1 MNFKKTIAGIC
12 ALAMV
17 GTCGVSV
24 FAEDVTTTTT
34 DVQDETTVTTVE
46 TEEMTDASA
55 AMTEGTT
62 TEESVTTG
70 VTTEATEET
79 TTETAVTDENVDL
92 KASGLFKQATYEVDG
107 VTITAT
113 LGSNDVSAPDN
124 NIYLTI
130 SDGANSLEFCVAS
143 PDFGMIEIS
152 DFFEVSKKTIDGIDV
167 NVLTIKCYSSA
178 DLYSE
183 TQYNY
188 SKNDGFEKVVN
199 GGEEDE
205 PDVEQ
210 TMTFTFAGHTFTAS
224 KYCPNNDGHVLLN
237 VCEVGSQIPAY
248 EETIFR
254 YPLFNEKDYANKDI
268 NEFVYVD
275 GIENVLI
282 VDSPI
287 MGKKAYVYD
296 ETNKR
301 LKLASS
307 IDEPVEPI
315 VTEEQLRKI
324 FADFLAENGYE
335 GNIISFYVGESGD
348 LEARASYTK
357 DSKSV
362 SCTVTKDGVIDGKS
376 SINVLNCKYF
386 ELNGVKFFAQLIG
399 GSMNDGTGMGTR
411 ELTIY
416 RLSSDGTYIATNLSN
431 IILIDNL
438 TGGSNQGDYSVID
451 NWIRVDGDKLSLCV
465 SRNEGENNVF
475 EVKTTYTWD
484 KASNK
489 FVTGILEKTF
499 YVSIPY
505 NYITIDGVSFPTA
518 NKSISDLTVTEC
530 TNGNIASIDRGCEV
544 GDGICFVRGIS
555 VENVKPGELIINGK
569 CSGYN
574 TLDESHKLAGYTPF
588 YDEGITHNFTIK
600 VMVNE
605 DGTIS
610 PYTEPKPNPDN
621 NTDSKPSKK
630 NPAGTGSSPKTGENA
645 VLPVALALTFVAGTA
660 VVAGIKKKKK

>member
-12 ALAMV
+12 VLAMV

-34 DVQDETTVTTVE
+34 NVKDETTVTTVG

-79 TTETAVTDENVDL
+79 TTETAVTDENVNVKDEMVISEDDILTFTGTLSYYPDDVNKTRPVLNLDTPIDAVCNGLSQTITYVRINREDL
-92 KASGLFKQATYEVDG
+92 NYEEGTRLTASGSVMLANAGTGQNVIFLNDCT
-107 VTITAT
+107 VTKID
-113 LGSNDVSAPDN
+113 NPDID
-124 NIYLTI
+124 IYNQ
-130 SDGANSLEFCVAS
+130 S
-143 PDFGMIEIS
+143 
-152 DFFEVSKKTIDGIDV
+152 
-167 NVLTIKCYSSA
+167 
-178 DLYSE
+178 
-183 TQYNY
+183 
-188 SKNDGFEKVVN
+188 
-199 GGEEDE
+199 
-205 PDVEQ
+205 
-210 TMTFTFAGHTFTAS
+210 MTFTFAGHTFNAE
-224 KYCPNNDGHVLLN
+224 KYYYTDTVNGKLIALTVLEEGDNHAMVDLPLVRYSLFYENDTEN
-237 VCEVGSQIPAY
+237 AK
-248 EETIFR
+248 R
-254 YPLFNEKDYANKDI
+254 DI
-268 NEFVYVD
+268 SSFVYVD
-275 GIENVLI
+275 GNELV

-287 MGKKAYVYD
+287 MGVARYVYD

-307 IDEPVEPI
+307 IDEPVEPT

-324 FADFLAENGYE
+324 FADFLVENGYE

-438 TGGSNQGDYSVID
+438 TGGISNTNISSID
-451 NWIRVDGDKLSLCV
+451 NWISISGDKLYL
-465 SRNEGENNVF
+465 NEFISDSKGF
-475 EVKTTYTWD
+475 SVKTTYTWD

-489 FVTGILEKTF
+489 FVTGTPVENFIDVNNGDVWEVTGKLSYETDNSGYKHAILTLDK
-499 YVSIPY
+499 P
-505 NYITIDGVSFPTA
+505 IDVIYHNNSEWGVADGT
-518 NKSISDLTVTEC
+518 KETVTSVQ
-530 TNGNIASIDRGCEV
+530 IADEVNYAEGTRLSVKGTVMIGHTAHHLRHICLTDCFIEPID
-544 GDGICFVRGIS
+544 
-555 VENVKPGELIINGK
+555 
-569 CSGYN
+569 
-574 TLDESHKLAGYTPF
+574 
-588 YDEGITHNFTIK
+588 
-600 VMVNE
+600 
-605 DGTIS
+605 
-610 PYTEPKPNPDN
+610 NPAPV
-621 NTDSKPSKK
+621 KPSKK

>member
-34 DVQDETTVTTVE
+34 NVKDGTTVTTVG

-55 AMTEGTT
+55 AMTEGTK

-79 TTETAVTDENVDL
+79 TTETAVTE
-92 KASGLFKQATYEVDG
+92 E
-107 VTITAT
+107 
-113 LGSNDVSAPDN
+113 DVSVKADADICDN
-124 NIYLTI
+124 ASYKIDDTIITVYLSRREDDTAVGGIGLYLTI
-130 SDGANSLEFCVAS
+130 SDGVNSLEFYVNT
-143 PDFGMIEIS
+143 GMQIS
-152 DFFEVSKKTIDGIDV
+152 QGSVNFEGQNDIDTYLSVSGNTLRIKKYNLGLSYDV
-167 NVLTIKCYSSA
+167 VEYF
-178 DLYSE
+178 
-183 TQYNY
+183 Y
-188 SKNDGFEKVVN
+188 SKESGFSMTQLITTTTTATDIIETTTTTTATTVN
-199 GGEEDE
+199 
-205 PDVEQ
+205 
-210 TMTFTFAGHTFTAS
+210 
-224 KYCPNNDGHVLLN
+224 
-237 VCEVGSQIPAY
+237 
-248 EETIFR
+248 
-254 YPLFNEKDYANKDI
+254 
-268 NEFVYVD
+268 
-275 GIENVLI
+275 
-282 VDSPI
+282 
-287 MGKKAYVYD
+287 
-296 ETNKR
+296 
-301 LKLASS
+301 
-307 IDEPVEPI
+307 VEPI

-348 LEARASYTK
+348 LEASAQYTK
-357 DSKSV
+357 DGKSV
-362 SCTVTKDGVIDGKS
+362 SCTVTKDGVTNTEINP
-376 SINVLNCKYF
+376 INVLDCKSF
-386 ELNGVKFFAQLIG
+386 ELNGIKFFAQLIG
-399 GSMNDGTGMGTR
+399 GTMNDGSGHGTR

-416 RLSSDGTYIATNLSN
+416 CLASDGTYIATNLSN